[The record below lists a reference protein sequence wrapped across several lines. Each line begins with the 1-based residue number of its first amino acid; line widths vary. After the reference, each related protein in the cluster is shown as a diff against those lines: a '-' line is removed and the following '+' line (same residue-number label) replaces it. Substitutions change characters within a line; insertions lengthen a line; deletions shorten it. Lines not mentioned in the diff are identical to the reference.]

1 MGDVRPKKRR
11 RKQRTRGEPEGSD
24 DNASDS
30 LRLNEKGT
38 NGGSPELSPDETKQ
52 YPSTSDPYSMQGDEA
67 AEQKTTR
74 VLPPLFRIEGQNV
87 DNDDFS
93 RLYMETLTE
102 EFSADLDKLRKSKD
116 FTEPSLPLLVK
127 ALKEGVNIFS
137 DSQRQAVLE
146 KARQQNQQNES

>member
-11 RKQRTRGEPEGSD
+11 RKQRTTGEPEGSD

-38 NGGSPELSPDETKQ
+38 NNPELSPDETKQ
-52 YPSTSDPYSMQGDEA
+52 YPSTSDPYSMQRDEA
-67 AEQKTTR
+67 AERKTTR

-93 RLYMETLTE
+93 RLYMDTLTE